1 MKKIIAILLLS
12 TLIMSFSAC
21 EIKNETQDPIAE
33 LQIEPQLA
41 QMTAICELAVM
52 DCYYHNVAK
61 YFEEGVGLW
70 PFVKDKRFWVEYSG
84 VVRVGVDVSQLSVAV
99 DDTLVTVTIPEAK
112 ILGVGVDENTLLA
125 DAFVIDPAS
134 AKITV
139 DDTQKAVAEAQINM
153 KNAAEADSALLSS
166 ARQRVQLLL
175 EQYITNIG
183 NLVGEQYTIKW
194 VFADG
199 SSQTTTTTQPPA
211 ETTADNAA

>member
-12 TLIMSFSAC
+12 TSIFSFSAC

-33 LQIEPQLA
+33 LQIEPQLT

-61 YFEEGVGLW
+61 YFEEGVGIW
-70 PFVKDKRFWVEYSG
+70 PFVKDKHFWLEYSG

-99 DDTLVTVTIPEAK
+99 DDTFVTVTIPEAK
-112 ILGVGVDENTLLA
+112 ILGVSVDENTLLA

-139 DDTQKAVAEAQINM
+139 DDTQKAVAEAQLNM
-153 KNAAEADSALLSS
+153 KNAAAADSALLSS

-183 NLVGEQYTIKW
+183 NLVGKQYTIKW

-211 ETTADNAA
+211 ETTADSAT